1 MKRLC
6 ERFFRGRAR
15 GWLSLWTSFS
25 LLLAGCAGLD
35 PAPAA
40 PTTLFAD
47 SRFAPPSEPVGAA
60 DLFTLSPAMRAY
72 LDSPAF
78 QERLRAKGSR
88 HGLVDALY
96 SQTDLKLEYDSTNTR
111 NARQT
116 YEARIG
122 NCLSL
127 VVMTAAFAKE
137 LGMPVQYQS
146 VSMDHLWSRSNGLYL
161 SSSHINISLSP
172 NASEVRRGHDPR
184 QLLTVDF
191 LAREDAARL
200 RSRTLEEDDVIALYL
215 NNRAAEALLRGRLD
229 DAYWWARAAVGVRP
243 RLVSALNTLGVVY
256 QRHGDLALAERA
268 FASALALEPENLAV
282 LRNMEPLLLALGRP
296 QEAQLLA
303 KRIAGIEPVP
313 PYHWFD
319 QGVAAL
325 KAGRNERAVELFE
338 REVRRAPYN
347 DEFRFWLGMAYLRAG
362 DVGEAREHIAL
373 AVDNST
379 QRDMRE
385 LYAAKLAQL
394 QQAALGRP
402 GSHIR

>member
-1 MKRLC
+1 MKRLL
-6 ERFFRGRAR
+6 ERFFC
-15 GWLSLWTSFS
+15 GWLALWTSFS
-25 LLLAGCAGLD
+25 LLLTGCAGLD
-35 PAPAA
+35 PAPAP
-40 PTTLFAD
+40 PTALFAD
-47 SRFAPPSEPVGAA
+47 SRFAPPSEAVGAA

-111 NARQT
+111 NARET
-116 YEARIG
+116 YAARIG

-146 VSMDHLWSRSNGLYL
+146 VSMDHLWSRNNGLYL
-161 SSSHINISLSP
+161 SSSHINISLGP
-172 NASEVRRGHDPR
+172 NAGDVRRGHDPR

-268 FASALALEPENLAV
+268 FASALTQEPENLAV
-282 LRNMEPLLLALGRP
+282 LRNLEPLLTALGRP

-325 KAGRNERAVELFE
+325 KAGRNERALELFE

-362 DVGEAREHIAL
+362 NVGEAREHIAL

-394 QQAALGRP
+394 RQAALGRP

>member
-1 MKRLC
+1 MQC
-6 ERFFRGRAR
+6 FFRGRAR
-15 GWLSLWTSFS
+15 GWLSLWMSLS

-35 PAPAA
+35 PTPPPPAA
-40 PTTLFAD
+40 LFAD
-47 SRFAPPSEPVGAA
+47 SRFAPPSEAVGAG
-60 DLFTLSPAMRAY
+60 DLFTLSPAMRAS

-111 NARQT
+111 NARET

-146 VSMDHLWSRSNGLYL
+146 VSMDHLWSRNKGLYL
-161 SSSHINISLSP
+161 SSSHINISLGPST
-172 NASEVRRGHDPR
+172 SDVRRGHDPH

-215 NNRAAEALLRGRLD
+215 NNRAAEALLRQRLD
-229 DAYWWARAAVGVRP
+229 DAYWWARAAVEVRP

-268 FASALALEPENLAV
+268 FASALTQEPENLAV
-282 LRNMEPLLLALGRP
+282 LRNMEPLLTALGRP

-303 KRIAGIEPVP
+303 RRIAGIEPVP
-313 PYHWFD
+313 PYQWFD
-319 QGVAAL
+319 QGLAAL

-362 DVGEAREHIAL
+362 NVSEAREHIAL

-394 QQAALGRP
+394 RQVA
-402 GSHIR
+402 SHPTRLR

>member
-1 MKRLC
+1 M
-6 ERFFRGRAR
+6 ERFFSGHAG

-35 PAPAA
+35 STLSPPAA
-40 PTTLFAD
+40 LFAD
-47 SRFAPPSEPVGAA
+47 SRFARPLEPVGAG
-60 DLFTLSPAMRAY
+60 DLFTLSSAMRAY

-78 QERLRAKGSR
+78 QKRLRAKSSR

-96 SQTDLKLEYDSTNTR
+96 SQTDLKLEYDSTTTR
-111 NARQT
+111 NARET

-146 VSMDHLWSRSNGLYL
+146 VSMDHLWSRNNGLYL
-161 SSSHINISLSP
+161 SSSHINISLGP
-172 NASEVRRGHDPR
+172 NAGDVRRGHDLR

-215 NNRAAEALLRGRLD
+215 NNRAAEALPRARLD

-268 FASALALEPENLAV
+268 FASALTQEPENLAV
-282 LRNMEPLLLALGRP
+282 LRNMEPLLTALGRP

-303 KRIAGIEPVP
+303 RRIAGIEPVP

-338 REVRRAPYN
+338 REVKRAPYN

-362 DVGEAREHIAL
+362 NVSEAREHIAL

-394 QQAALGRP
+394 RQVA
-402 GSHIR
+402 SHPTRLR

>member
-1 MKRLC
+1 MKRLL
-6 ERFFRGRAR
+6 ERFFC
-15 GWLSLWTSFS
+15 GWLALWTSFS

-35 PAPAA
+35 PAPAP
-40 PTTLFAD
+40 PTALFAD
-47 SRFAPPSEPVGAA
+47 SRFAPPSEAVDAA

-111 NARQT
+111 NARET
-116 YEARIG
+116 YAARIG

-161 SSSHINISLSP
+161 ASSHINISLGP
-172 NASEVRRGHDPR
+172 NAGDVRRGHDPR
-184 QLLTVDF
+184 QMLTVGF

-200 RSRTLEEDDVIALYL
+200 
-215 NNRAAEALLRGRLD
+215 
-229 DAYWWARAAVGVRP
+229 
-243 RLVSALNTLGVVY
+243 
-256 QRHGDLALAERA
+256 
-268 FASALALEPENLAV
+268 PENLAV
-282 LRNMEPLLLALGRP
+282 LRNLEPLLTALGRP

-325 KAGRNERAVELFE
+325 KAGRNERALELFE

-362 DVGEAREHIAL
+362 NVSEAREHIAL
-373 AVDNST
+373 TVDHST

-394 QQAALGRP
+394 RQVA
-402 GSHIR
+402 SHPTRLR